1 MGLCN
6 YTVLSLNKLREI
18 CKRKEHVGNNYHL
31 DCRLLF
37 SCVSLSNLKEK
48 KSWKDRKIIRCL
60 NIISRKLSFHD
71 SIRLHKIRFPH
82 PTFTNFASFSII
94 ISPPPFRFSF
104 LKNSTNSVLDI
115 LSTKTHRESERF
127 ESWGG
132 GYENGDE
139 RTTARNGC
147 KLAAKAFSREARRG
161 GRDDYG
167 QLRYTHS
174 VSPYR
179 SIATG
184 GSHFLA
190 NGCFHPPANAPSFP
204 LTLSF
209 HHRSFPFFLPPPSPD
224 NRFSSLPW
232 NFYPLLSFLINLWN
246 FASRPRKTEKN
257 GDSRGIISKASCFRK
272 DREGDGVRNG
282 VAYFEQSMGVVIHHF
297 VSKIVRKH
305 YKTTPWSLFIRWYFL
320 QLLIGIR

>member
-1 MGLCN
+1 MHPITNQSELYYSKYIIWVYAIIQFYHWINYEKFARERNTLGIIIISTFILLCF
-6 YTVLSLNKLREI
+6 LIEF
-18 CKRKEHVGNNYHL
+18 KR
-31 DCRLLF
+31 
-37 SCVSLSNLKEK
+37 K

-132 GYENGDE
+132 GGYENGDE

-209 HHRSFPFFLPPPSPD
+209 HHRSFPFSLPPPFSRQPFLLPPVKFLSPIILP
-224 NRFSSLPW
+224 NKPLEFRVSS
-232 NFYPLLSFLINLWN
+232 
-246 FASRPRKTEKN
+246 TKN
-257 GDSRGIISKASCFRK
+257 GEERR
-272 DREGDGVRNG
+272 
-282 VAYFEQSMGVVIHHF
+282 Q
-297 VSKIVRKH
+297 
-305 YKTTPWSLFIRWYFL
+305 
-320 QLLIGIR
+320 